1 MQFCFSS
8 NNDKGRQLRINLVL
22 RARWKAHHV
31 FKKRISTRKCIC
43 FIFERHALN
52 TTESFLS
59 LEVATNSPLL
69 ADFSFLSLFNA
80 AYEY

>member
-1 MQFCFSS
+1 MCLNKEFPPESAF
-8 NNDKGRQLRINLVL
+8 VL
-22 RARWKAHHV
+22 
-31 FKKRISTRKCIC
+31 F
-43 FIFERHALN
+43 FERHALN

>member
-1 MQFCFSS
+1 MC
-8 NNDKGRQLRINLVL
+8 L
-22 RARWKAHHV
+22 
-31 FKKRISTRKCIC
+31 KKEFPPESAC

-59 LEVATNSPLL
+59 LEVATYSPLL